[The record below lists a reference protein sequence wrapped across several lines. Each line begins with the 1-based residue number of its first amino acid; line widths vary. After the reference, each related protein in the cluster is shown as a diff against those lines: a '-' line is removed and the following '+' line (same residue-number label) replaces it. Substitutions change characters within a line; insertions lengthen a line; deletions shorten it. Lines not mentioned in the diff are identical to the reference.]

1 VISTD
6 EKLTAPALKSVLARL
21 WKYLY
26 RYKWLLAAAFAL
38 TLAGNLLALA
48 GPRLSGYA
56 IEALEAGKGRVDFN
70 RVIYYCALMA
80 VFYAASALLSYVL
93 SLLMIK
99 LSQKVAYTIR
109 EDAFEKL
116 ADLPV
121 GYFDQFQTGDII
133 SRITYDVDVI
143 NASLS
148 SDLIQLSAS
157 VITVFGSLVMML
169 TISPPMML
177 VFALTV
183 PASVIFTKYRT
194 RKVKPLFKKRSA
206 KLGELNGFVEEK
218 ISGQKT
224 VKAYHAEAAM
234 KSRFENKNDQA
245 VEAYYRAEYYG
256 SMVGPSVNF
265 INNISMAM
273 VSVLGTI
280 LYLFA
285 MITIGDV
292 SAFILYSRKFSGPIN
307 EAANIVTDLQ
317 SAVAAAERVFRL
329 IDEKPEPADVPGA
342 QTVDNPQGDV
352 TFEDVNFGYNGGP
365 QVIRHLSLEAK
376 RGALVAI
383 VGPTGAGKTTIVNLL
398 MRFYDADSG
407 TIRLDG
413 LDIEGITRGSLRL
426 SYAMVLQDTW
436 LFEGTVFDNIT
447 YAKEGATRE
456 EVENAAKLTGIH
468 DFITG
473 LPEGYDTVLSGD
485 GEDISAGQKQLIT
498 IARAMLMD
506 TRLLILDEATSSVD
520 TRTEMQLQA
529 AMKKL
534 MKDKTCF
541 IVAHRLSTVRG
552 ADTILVIDKG
562 EIVEQGSHE
571 ALLERGGA
579 YACLFKAQFE
589 SSACAPEK
597 TGGDAR

>member
-6 EKLTAPALKSVLARL
+6 EKITAPALKTVLARL

-26 RYKWLLAAAFAL
+26 RYKWLLAAAFVM

-56 IEALEAGKGRVDFN
+56 IEALEPGKGRVDFDK
-70 RVIYYCALMA
+70 VFYYCAVMA
-80 VFYAASALLSYVL
+80 VFYAVSALLSYAL

-109 EDAFEKL
+109 EDAFNKL

-121 GYFDQFQTGDII
+121 GYFDRFQTGDII

-157 VITVFGSLVMML
+157 VITVVGSLAMML
-169 TISPPMML
+169 TISPPMLL

-183 PASVIFTKYRT
+183 PASILFTKYRT
-194 RKVKPLFKKRSA
+194 KKVKPLFKERSV

-224 VKAYHAEAAM
+224 VKAYNAEETM
-234 KSRFENKNDQA
+234 KSRFENKNDLA
-245 VEAYYRAEYYG
+245 VEAYYRAEYLG

-280 LYLFA
+280 LYLYA
-285 MITIGDV
+285 MISIGDV

-329 IDEKPEPADVPGA
+329 IDEKPEPADAPDAREVE
-342 QTVDNPQGDV
+342 DPQGDV
-352 TFEDVNFGYNGGP
+352 ALEDVSFGYNGGP

-376 RGALVAI
+376 KGALVAI

-407 TIRLDG
+407 VIRLDG
-413 LDIEGITRGSLRL
+413 LDIRGVTRKSLRL
-426 SYAMVLQDTW
+426 SYALVLQDTW
-436 LFEGTVFDNIT
+436 LFEASVFDNIA
-447 YAKEGATRE
+447 YAKQGATRQ
-456 EVENAAKLTGIH
+456 EVEDAARLAGIH
-468 DFITG
+468 EFIAG
-473 LPEGYDTVLSGD
+473 LPKGYDTVLGGD
-485 GEDISAGQKQLIT
+485 GSDISAGQKQLIT

-506 TRLLILDEATSSVD
+506 TSLLILDEATSSVD
-520 TRTEMQLQA
+520 TRTELQVQA

-534 MKDKTCF
+534 MRDKTCF
-541 IVAHRLSTVRG
+541 VIAHRLSTVRE
-552 ADTILVIDKG
+552 ADTILVVNNG

-571 ALLERGGA
+571 ELLEHGGM
-579 YACLFKAQFE
+579 YAGLFNAQFDG
-589 SSACAPEK
+589 CA
-597 TGGDAR
+597 G

>member
-1 VISTD
+1 MISTD
-6 EKLTAPALKSVLARL
+6 EKITAPALKTVLARL

-26 RYKWLLAAAFAL
+26 RYKWLLAAAFVM

-56 IEALEAGKGRVDFN
+56 IEALEPGKGRVDFDK
-70 RVIYYCALMA
+70 VFYYCAVMA
-80 VFYAASALLSYVL
+80 VFYAVSALLSYAL

-109 EDAFEKL
+109 QDAFNKL

-121 GYFDQFQTGDII
+121 GYFDRFQTGDII

-157 VITVFGSLVMML
+157 VITVVGSLAMML
-169 TISPPMML
+169 TISPPMLL

-183 PASVIFTKYRT
+183 PASILFTKYRT
-194 RKVKPLFKKRSA
+194 KKVKPLFKERSV

-224 VKAYHAEAAM
+224 VKAYNAEETM
-234 KSRFENKNDQA
+234 KSRFENKNDLA
-245 VEAYYRAEYYG
+245 VEAYYRAEYLG

-280 LYLFA
+280 LYLYA
-285 MITIGDV
+285 MISIGDV

-329 IDEKPEPADVPGA
+329 IDEKPEPADAPDAREVE
-342 QTVDNPQGDV
+342 DPQGDV
-352 TFEDVNFGYNGGP
+352 ALEDVSFGYNGGP

-376 RGALVAI
+376 KGALVAI

-407 TIRLDG
+407 VIRLDG
-413 LDIEGITRGSLRL
+413 LDIRGVTRKSLRL
-426 SYAMVLQDTW
+426 SYALVLQDTW
-436 LFEGTVFDNIT
+436 LFEASVFDNIA
-447 YAKEGATRE
+447 YAKQGATRQ
-456 EVENAAKLTGIH
+456 EVEDAARLAGIH
-468 DFITG
+468 EFIAG
-473 LPEGYDTVLSGD
+473 LPKGYDTVLGGD
-485 GEDISAGQKQLIT
+485 GSDISAGQKQLIT

-506 TRLLILDEATSSVD
+506 TSLLILDEATSSVD
-520 TRTEMQLQA
+520 TRTELQVQA

-534 MKDKTCF
+534 MRDKTCF
-541 IVAHRLSTVRG
+541 VIAHRLSTVRE
-552 ADTILVIDKG
+552 ADTILVVNNG

-571 ALLERGGA
+571 ELLEHGGM
-579 YACLFKAQFE
+579 YAGLFNAQFDG
-589 SSACAPEK
+589 CA
-597 TGGDAR
+597 G

>member
-1 VISTD
+1 MD

-26 RYKWLLAAAFAL
+26 RYKWLLAAGFLL
-38 TLAGNLLALA
+38 TLAGNFLALA

-56 IEALEAGKGRVDFN
+56 IEALEPGKGRVDFD
-70 RVIYYCALMA
+70 RVLYYCALMA
-80 VFYAASALLSYVL
+80 VFYAVSALLQYVL

-109 EDAFEKL
+109 EDAFGKL

-121 GYFDQFQTGDII
+121 GYFDRFQTGDII

-157 VITVFGSLVMML
+157 VITVVGSLVMML
-169 TISPPMML
+169 TISPPMLL

-183 PASVIFTKYRT
+183 PASVIFTRYRT
-194 RKVKPLFKKRSA
+194 KKVKPLFKKRSA

-224 VKAYHAEAAM
+224 VKAYHAEETM
-234 KSRFENKNDQA
+234 KGRFEKKNDRA
-245 VEAYYRAEYYG
+245 VDAYYRAEYHG

-285 MITIGDV
+285 MISIGDV

-329 IDEKPEPADVPGA
+329 IDEKPEPADIPGA
-342 QTVDNPQGDV
+342 RTIEDPQGDV
-352 TFEDVNFGYNGGP
+352 ALEDVSFGYNGGP

-413 LDIEGITRGSLRL
+413 LDIQGVTRGSLRL
-426 SYAMVLQDTW
+426 SYAMVLQETW
-436 LFEGTVFDNIT
+436 LFEASVFDNIA
-447 YAKEGATRE
+447 YAKQGATRQ
-456 EVENAAKLTGIH
+456 EVESAARLAGIH
-468 DFITG
+468 DFITL
-473 LPEGYDTVLSGD
+473 LPKGYDTVLGGD

-506 TRLLILDEATSSVD
+506 TILLILDEATSSVD
-520 TRTEMQLQA
+520 TRTELQVQA

-534 MKDKTCF
+534 MRDKTCF
-541 IVAHRLSTVRG
+541 IIAHRLSTVRE
-552 ADTILVIDKG
+552 ADTILVVDRG

-571 ALLERGGA
+571 ALLERGGV
-579 YACLFKAQFE
+579 YAGLFKAQFDTF
-589 SSACAPEK
+589 APALQTTDGNIE
-597 TGGDAR
+597 

>member
-1 VISTD
+1 MISTD
-6 EKLTAPALKSVLARL
+6 EKITAPALKTVLARL

-26 RYKWLLAAAFAL
+26 RYKWLLAAAFVM

-56 IEALEAGKGRVDFN
+56 IEALEPGKGRVDFDK
-70 RVIYYCALMA
+70 VFYYCAVMA
-80 VFYAASALLSYVL
+80 VFYAVSALLSYAL

-109 EDAFEKL
+109 EDAFNKL

-157 VITVFGSLVMML
+157 VITVVGSLAMML
-169 TISPPMML
+169 TISPPMLL

-183 PASVIFTKYRT
+183 PASVLFTKYRT
-194 RKVKPLFKKRSA
+194 KKVKPLFKERSV

-224 VKAYHAEAAM
+224 VKAYHAEETM
-234 KSRFENKNDQA
+234 KSRFENKNDLA
-245 VEAYYRAEYYG
+245 VEAYYRAEYLG

-280 LYLFA
+280 LYLYA
-285 MITIGDV
+285 MISIGDV

-329 IDEKPEPADVPGA
+329 IDEKPEPADAPDAREVE
-342 QTVDNPQGDV
+342 DPQGDV
-352 TFEDVNFGYNGGP
+352 ALEDVSFGYNGGP

-376 RGALVAI
+376 KGALVAI

-407 TIRLDG
+407 VIRLDG
-413 LDIEGITRGSLRL
+413 LDIRGVTRKSLRL

-436 LFEGTVFDNIT
+436 LFEASVFDNIA
-447 YAKEGATRE
+447 YAKQGATRQ
-456 EVENAAKLTGIH
+456 EVEDAARLAGIH
-468 DFITG
+468 EFIAG
-473 LPEGYDTVLSGD
+473 LPKGYDTVLGGD
-485 GEDISAGQKQLIT
+485 GSDISAGQKQLIT

-506 TRLLILDEATSSVD
+506 TSLLILDEATSSVD
-520 TRTEMQLQA
+520 TRTEMQVQA

-534 MKDKTCF
+534 MRDKTCF
-541 IVAHRLSTVRG
+541 VIAHRLSTVRE
-552 ADTILVIDKG
+552 ADTILVVNNG

-571 ALLERGGA
+571 ELLEHGGM
-579 YACLFKAQFE
+579 YAGLFNAQFDD
-589 SSACAPEK
+589 CA
-597 TGGDAR
+597 G

>member
-1 VISTD
+1 MISTD
-6 EKLTAPALKSVLARL
+6 EKITAPALKTVLARL

-26 RYKWLLAAAFAL
+26 RYKWLLAAAFVM

-56 IEALEAGKGRVDFN
+56 IEALEPGKGRVDFDK
-70 RVIYYCALMA
+70 VFYYCAVMA
-80 VFYAASALLSYVL
+80 VFYAVSALLSYAL

-109 EDAFEKL
+109 EDAFNKL
-116 ADLPV
+116 AALPV
-121 GYFDQFQTGDII
+121 GYFDRFQTGDII

-157 VITVFGSLVMML
+157 VITVVGSLAMML
-169 TISPPMML
+169 TISPPMLL

-183 PASVIFTKYRT
+183 PASILFTKYRT
-194 RKVKPLFKKRSA
+194 KKVKPLFKERSV

-224 VKAYHAEAAM
+224 VKAYNAEETM
-234 KSRFENKNDQA
+234 KSRFENKNDLA
-245 VEAYYRAEYYG
+245 VEAYYRAEYLG

-280 LYLFA
+280 LYLYA
-285 MITIGDV
+285 MISIGDV

-329 IDEKPEPADVPGA
+329 IDEKPEPADAPDAREVE
-342 QTVDNPQGDV
+342 DPQGDV
-352 TFEDVNFGYNGGP
+352 ALEDVSFGYNGGP

-376 RGALVAI
+376 KGALVAI

-407 TIRLDG
+407 VIRLDG
-413 LDIEGITRGSLRL
+413 LDIRGVTRKSLRL
-426 SYAMVLQDTW
+426 SYALVLQDTW
-436 LFEGTVFDNIT
+436 LFEASVFDNIA
-447 YAKEGATRE
+447 YAKQGATRQ
-456 EVENAAKLTGIH
+456 EVEDAARLAGIH
-468 DFITG
+468 EFIAG
-473 LPEGYDTVLSGD
+473 LPKGYDTVLGGD
-485 GEDISAGQKQLIT
+485 GSDISAGQKQLIT

-506 TRLLILDEATSSVD
+506 TSLLILDEATSSVD
-520 TRTEMQLQA
+520 TRTELQVQA

-534 MKDKTCF
+534 MRDKTCF
-541 IVAHRLSTVRG
+541 VIAHRLSTVRE
-552 ADTILVIDKG
+552 ADTILVVNNG

-571 ALLERGGA
+571 ELLEHGGM
-579 YACLFKAQFE
+579 YAGLFNAQFDG
-589 SSACAPEK
+589 CA
-597 TGGDAR
+597 G

>member
-1 VISTD
+1 MISTD
-6 EKLTAPALKSVLARL
+6 EKITAPALKTVLARL

-26 RYKWLLAAAFAL
+26 RYKWLLAAAFVM

-56 IEALEAGKGRVDFN
+56 IEALEPGKGRVDFDK
-70 RVIYYCALMA
+70 VFYYCAVMA
-80 VFYAASALLSYVL
+80 VFYAVSALLSYAL

-109 EDAFEKL
+109 EDAFNKL

-121 GYFDQFQTGDII
+121 GYFDRFQTGDII

-157 VITVFGSLVMML
+157 VITVVGSLAMML
-169 TISPPMML
+169 TISPPMLL

-183 PASVIFTKYRT
+183 PASVLFTKYRT
-194 RKVKPLFKKRSA
+194 KKVKPLFKERSV

-224 VKAYHAEAAM
+224 VKAYNAEETM
-234 KSRFENKNDQA
+234 KSRFENKNDLA
-245 VEAYYRAEYYG
+245 VEAYYRAEYLG

-280 LYLFA
+280 LYLYA
-285 MITIGDV
+285 MISIGDV

-329 IDEKPEPADVPGA
+329 IDEKPEPADAPDAREVE
-342 QTVDNPQGDV
+342 DPQGDV
-352 TFEDVNFGYNGGP
+352 ALEDVSFGYNGGP

-376 RGALVAI
+376 KGALVAI

-407 TIRLDG
+407 VIRLDG
-413 LDIEGITRGSLRL
+413 LDIRGVTRKSLRL
-426 SYAMVLQDTW
+426 SYALVLQDTW
-436 LFEGTVFDNIT
+436 LFEASVFDNIA
-447 YAKEGATRE
+447 YAKQGATRQ
-456 EVENAAKLTGIH
+456 EVEDAARLAGIH
-468 DFITG
+468 EFIAG
-473 LPEGYDTVLSGD
+473 LPKGYDTVLGGD
-485 GEDISAGQKQLIT
+485 GSDISAGQKQLIT

-506 TRLLILDEATSSVD
+506 TSLLILDEATSSVD
-520 TRTEMQLQA
+520 TRTELQVQA

-534 MKDKTCF
+534 MRDKTCF
-541 IVAHRLSTVRG
+541 VIAHRLSTVRE
-552 ADTILVIDKG
+552 ADTILVVNNG

-571 ALLERGGA
+571 ELLEHGGM
-579 YACLFKAQFE
+579 YAGLFNAQFDG
-589 SSACAPEK
+589 CA
-597 TGGDAR
+597 G

>member
-1 VISTD
+1 MISTD
-6 EKLTAPALKSVLARL
+6 EKITAPALKTVLARL

-26 RYKWLLAAAFAL
+26 RYKWLLAAAFVM

-56 IEALEAGKGRVDFN
+56 IEALEPGKGRVDFDK
-70 RVIYYCALMA
+70 VFYYCAVMA
-80 VFYAASALLSYVL
+80 VFYAVSALLSYAL

-109 EDAFEKL
+109 EDAFNKL

-148 SDLIQLSAS
+148 SDLIQLSTS
-157 VITVFGSLVMML
+157 VITVVGSLAMML
-169 TISPPMML
+169 TISPPMLL

-183 PASVIFTKYRT
+183 PASVLFTKYRT
-194 RKVKPLFKKRSA
+194 KKVKPLFKERSV

-224 VKAYHAEAAM
+224 VKAYHAEETM
-234 KSRFENKNDQA
+234 KSRFENKNDLA
-245 VEAYYRAEYYG
+245 VEAYYRAEYLG

-280 LYLFA
+280 LYLYA
-285 MITIGDV
+285 MISIGDV

-329 IDEKPEPADVPGA
+329 IDEKPEPADAPDAREVE
-342 QTVDNPQGDV
+342 DPQGDV
-352 TFEDVNFGYNGGP
+352 ALEDVSFGYNGGP

-376 RGALVAI
+376 KGALVAI

-407 TIRLDG
+407 VIRLDG
-413 LDIEGITRGSLRL
+413 LDIRGVTRKSLRL

-436 LFEGTVFDNIT
+436 LFEASVFDNIA
-447 YAKEGATRE
+447 YAKQGATRQ
-456 EVENAAKLTGIH
+456 EVEDAARLAGIH
-468 DFITG
+468 EFIAG
-473 LPEGYDTVLSGD
+473 LPKGYDTVLGGD
-485 GEDISAGQKQLIT
+485 GSDISAGQKQLIT

-506 TRLLILDEATSSVD
+506 TSLLILDEATSSVD
-520 TRTEMQLQA
+520 TRTEMQVQA

-534 MKDKTCF
+534 MRDKTCF
-541 IVAHRLSTVRG
+541 VIAHRLSTVRE
-552 ADTILVIDKG
+552 ADTILVVNNG

-571 ALLERGGA
+571 ELLEHGGM
-579 YACLFKAQFE
+579 YAGLFNAQFDD
-589 SSACAPEK
+589 CA
-597 TGGDAR
+597 G

>member
-1 VISTD
+1 MISTD
-6 EKLTAPALKSVLARL
+6 EKITAPALKTVLARL

-26 RYKWLLAAAFAL
+26 RYKWLLAAAFVM

-56 IEALEAGKGRVDFN
+56 IEALEPGKGRVDFDK
-70 RVIYYCALMA
+70 VFYYCAVMA
-80 VFYAASALLSYVL
+80 VFYAVSALLSYAL

-109 EDAFEKL
+109 EDAFNKL

-121 GYFDQFQTGDII
+121 GYFDRFQTGDII

-157 VITVFGSLVMML
+157 VITVVGSLAMML
-169 TISPPMML
+169 TISPPMLL

-183 PASVIFTKYRT
+183 PASILFTKYRT
-194 RKVKPLFKKRSA
+194 KKVKPLFKERSV

-224 VKAYHAEAAM
+224 VKAYNAEETM
-234 KSRFENKNDQA
+234 KSRFENKNDLA
-245 VEAYYRAEYYG
+245 VEAYYRAEYLG

-280 LYLFA
+280 LYLYA
-285 MITIGDV
+285 MISIGDV

-329 IDEKPEPADVPGA
+329 IDEKPEPADAPDAREVE
-342 QTVDNPQGDV
+342 DPQGDV
-352 TFEDVNFGYNGGP
+352 ALEDVSFGYNGGP

-376 RGALVAI
+376 KGALVAI

-407 TIRLDG
+407 VIRLDG
-413 LDIEGITRGSLRL
+413 LDIRGVTRKSLRL
-426 SYAMVLQDTW
+426 SYALVLQDTW
-436 LFEGTVFDNIT
+436 LFEASVFDNIA
-447 YAKEGATRE
+447 YAKQGATRQ
-456 EVENAAKLTGIH
+456 EVEDAARLAGIH
-468 DFITG
+468 EFIAG
-473 LPEGYDTVLSGD
+473 LPKGYDTVLGGD
-485 GEDISAGQKQLIT
+485 GSDISAGQKQLIT

-506 TRLLILDEATSSVD
+506 TSLLILDEATSSVD
-520 TRTEMQLQA
+520 TRTELQVQA

-534 MKDKTCF
+534 MRDKTCF
-541 IVAHRLSTVRG
+541 VIAHRLSTVRE
-552 ADTILVIDKG
+552 ADTILVVNNG

-571 ALLERGGA
+571 ELLEHGGM
-579 YACLFKAQFE
+579 YAGLFNAQFDG
-589 SSACAPEK
+589 CA
-597 TGGDAR
+597 G

>member
-1 VISTD
+1 MISTD
-6 EKLTAPALKSVLARL
+6 EKITAPALKTVLARL

-26 RYKWLLAAAFAL
+26 RYKWLLAAAFVM

-56 IEALEAGKGRVDFN
+56 IEALEPGKGRVDFDK
-70 RVIYYCALMA
+70 VFYYCAVMA
-80 VFYAASALLSYVL
+80 VFYAVSALLSYAL

-109 EDAFEKL
+109 EDAFNKL

-157 VITVFGSLVMML
+157 VITVVGSLAMML
-169 TISPPMML
+169 TISPPMLL

-183 PASVIFTKYRT
+183 PASVLFTKYRT
-194 RKVKPLFKKRSA
+194 KKVKPLFKERSV

-224 VKAYHAEAAM
+224 VKAYNAEETM
-234 KSRFENKNDQA
+234 KSRFENKNDLA
-245 VEAYYRAEYYG
+245 VEAYYRAEYLG

-280 LYLFA
+280 LYLYA
-285 MITIGDV
+285 MISIGDV

-329 IDEKPEPADVPGA
+329 IDEKPEPADAPDAREVE
-342 QTVDNPQGDV
+342 DPQGDV
-352 TFEDVNFGYNGGP
+352 ALEDVSFGYNGGP

-376 RGALVAI
+376 KGALVAI

-407 TIRLDG
+407 VIRLDG
-413 LDIEGITRGSLRL
+413 LDIRGVTRKSLRL
-426 SYAMVLQDTW
+426 SYALVLQDTW
-436 LFEGTVFDNIT
+436 LFEASVFDNIA
-447 YAKEGATRE
+447 YAKQGATRQ
-456 EVENAAKLTGIH
+456 EVEDAARLAGIH
-468 DFITG
+468 EFIAG
-473 LPEGYDTVLSGD
+473 LPKGYDTVLGGD
-485 GEDISAGQKQLIT
+485 GSDISAGQKQLIT

-506 TRLLILDEATSSVD
+506 TSLLILDEATSSVD
-520 TRTEMQLQA
+520 TRTEMQVQA

-534 MKDKTCF
+534 MRDKTCF
-541 IVAHRLSTVRG
+541 VIAHRLSTVRE
-552 ADTILVIDKG
+552 ADTILVVNNG

-571 ALLERGGA
+571 ELLEHGGM
-579 YACLFKAQFE
+579 YAGLFNAQFDD
-589 SSACAPEK
+589 CA
-597 TGGDAR
+597 G

>member
-1 VISTD
+1 MISTD
-6 EKLTAPALKSVLARL
+6 EKITAPALKTVLARL

-26 RYKWLLAAAFAL
+26 RYKWLLAAAFVM

-56 IEALEAGKGRVDFN
+56 IEALEPGKGRVDFDK
-70 RVIYYCALMA
+70 VFYYCAVMA
-80 VFYAASALLSYVL
+80 VFYAVSALLSYAL

-109 EDAFEKL
+109 EDAFNKL

-121 GYFDQFQTGDII
+121 GYFDRFQTGDII

-157 VITVFGSLVMML
+157 VITVVGSLAMML
-169 TISPPMML
+169 TISPPMLL

-183 PASVIFTKYRT
+183 PASILFTKYRT
-194 RKVKPLFKKRSA
+194 KKVKPLFKERSV

-224 VKAYHAEAAM
+224 VKAYNAEETM
-234 KSRFENKNDQA
+234 KSRFENKNDLA
-245 VEAYYRAEYYG
+245 VEAYYRAEYLG

-280 LYLFA
+280 LYLYA
-285 MITIGDV
+285 MISIGDV

-329 IDEKPEPADVPGA
+329 IDEKPEPADAPDAREVE
-342 QTVDNPQGDV
+342 DPQGDV
-352 TFEDVNFGYNGGP
+352 ALEDVSFGYNGGP

-376 RGALVAI
+376 KGALVAI
-383 VGPTGAGKTTIVNLL
+383 VGPTGAVKTTIVNLL

-407 TIRLDG
+407 VIRLDG
-413 LDIEGITRGSLRL
+413 LDIRGVTRKSLRL
-426 SYAMVLQDTW
+426 SYALVLQDTW
-436 LFEGTVFDNIT
+436 LFEASVFDNIA
-447 YAKEGATRE
+447 YAKQGATRQ
-456 EVENAAKLTGIH
+456 EVEDAARLAGIH
-468 DFITG
+468 EFIAG
-473 LPEGYDTVLSGD
+473 LPKGYDTVLGGD
-485 GEDISAGQKQLIT
+485 GSDISAGQKQLIT

-506 TRLLILDEATSSVD
+506 TSLLILDEATSSVD
-520 TRTEMQLQA
+520 TRTELQVQA

-534 MKDKTCF
+534 MRDKTCF
-541 IVAHRLSTVRG
+541 VIAHRLSTVRE
-552 ADTILVIDKG
+552 ADTILVVNNG

-571 ALLERGGA
+571 ELLEHGGM
-579 YACLFKAQFE
+579 YAGLFNAQFDG
-589 SSACAPEK
+589 CA
-597 TGGDAR
+597 G

>member
-6 EKLTAPALKSVLARL
+6 EKITAPALKSVLARL

-26 RYKWLLAAAFAL
+26 RYKWLLAAAFLL
-38 TLAGNLLALA
+38 TLAGNFLALA

-56 IEALEAGKGRVDFN
+56 IEALEPGRGKVDFD
-70 RVIYYCALMA
+70 RVLYYCILMA
-80 VFYAASALLSYVL
+80 VFYAVSAGLSYVL

-109 EDAFEKL
+109 EDAFGKL

-121 GYFDQFQTGDII
+121 GYFDRFQTGDII

-157 VITVFGSLVMML
+157 VITVIGSLVMML
-169 TISPPMML
+169 TISPPMLL

-194 RKVKPLFKKRSA
+194 KKVKPLFKKRSA

-224 VKAYHAEAAM
+224 VKAYHAEATM
-234 KSRFENKNDQA
+234 IGRFEKKNDRA

-285 MITIGDV
+285 MISIGDV

-329 IDEKPEPADVPGA
+329 IDEQPEPADTPEA
-342 QTVDNPQGDV
+342 QAVENPEGDV
-352 TFEDVNFGYNGGP
+352 ALEDVSFGYNGGP

-413 LDIEGITRGSLRL
+413 LDIRGVTRKSLRL

-436 LFEGTVFDNIT
+436 LFEASVFDNIA
-447 YAKEGATRE
+447 YAKLGATRQ
-456 EVENAAKLTGIH
+456 EVENAARTAGIH
-468 DFITG
+468 EFITG
-473 LPEGYDTVLSGD
+473 LPNGYDTVLGGD

-506 TRLLILDEATSSVD
+506 TRLLILDEAASNVD
-520 TRTEMQLQA
+520 TRTEMQVQS
-529 AMKKL
+529 AMKEL

-541 IVAHRLSTVRG
+541 VIAHRLSTVRE
-552 ADTILVIDKG
+552 ADTILVVSKG

-571 ALLERGGA
+571 ALLELGGV
-579 YACLFKAQFE
+579 YAGLFNAQFDSCE
-589 SSACAPEK
+589 PQTG
-597 TGGDAR
+597 TGGR

>member
-6 EKLTAPALKSVLARL
+6 EKITAPALKTVLARL

-26 RYKWLLAAAFAL
+26 RYKWLLAAAFVM

-56 IEALEAGKGRVDFN
+56 IEALEPGKGRVDFDK
-70 RVIYYCALMA
+70 VFYYCAVMA
-80 VFYAASALLSYVL
+80 VFYAVSALLSYAL

-109 EDAFEKL
+109 EDAFNKL

-121 GYFDQFQTGDII
+121 GYFDRFQTGDII

-157 VITVFGSLVMML
+157 VITVVGSLAMML
-169 TISPPMML
+169 TISPPMLL

-183 PASVIFTKYRT
+183 PASVLFTKYRT
-194 RKVKPLFKKRSA
+194 KKVKPLFKERSV

-224 VKAYHAEAAM
+224 VKAYNAEETM
-234 KSRFENKNDQA
+234 KSRFENKNDLA
-245 VEAYYRAEYYG
+245 VEAYYRAEYLG

-280 LYLFA
+280 LYLYA
-285 MITIGDV
+285 MISIGDV

-329 IDEKPEPADVPGA
+329 IDEKPEPADAPDAREVE
-342 QTVDNPQGDV
+342 DPQGDV
-352 TFEDVNFGYNGGP
+352 ALEDVSFGYNGGP

-376 RGALVAI
+376 KGALVAI

-407 TIRLDG
+407 VIRLDG
-413 LDIEGITRGSLRL
+413 LDIRGVTRKSLRL
-426 SYAMVLQDTW
+426 SYALVLQDTW
-436 LFEGTVFDNIT
+436 LFEASVFDNIA
-447 YAKEGATRE
+447 YAKQGATRQ
-456 EVENAAKLTGIH
+456 EVEDAARLAGIH
-468 DFITG
+468 EFIAG
-473 LPEGYDTVLSGD
+473 LPKGYDTVLGGD
-485 GEDISAGQKQLIT
+485 GSDISAGQKQLIT

-506 TRLLILDEATSSVD
+506 TSLLILDEATSSVD
-520 TRTEMQLQA
+520 TRTELQVQA

-534 MKDKTCF
+534 MRDKTCF
-541 IVAHRLSTVRG
+541 VIAHRLSTVRE
-552 ADTILVIDKG
+552 ADTILVVNNG

-571 ALLERGGA
+571 ELLEHGGM
-579 YACLFKAQFE
+579 YAGLFNAQFDG
-589 SSACAPEK
+589 CA
-597 TGGDAR
+597 G

>member
-1 VISTD
+1 MISTD
-6 EKLTAPALKSVLARL
+6 EKITAPALKTVLARL

-26 RYKWLLAAAFAL
+26 RYKWLLAAAFVM

-56 IEALEAGKGRVDFN
+56 IEALEPGKGRVDFDK
-70 RVIYYCALMA
+70 VFYYCAVMA
-80 VFYAASALLSYVL
+80 VFYAVSALLSYAL

-109 EDAFEKL
+109 EDAFNKL

-121 GYFDQFQTGDII
+121 GYFDRFQTGDII

-157 VITVFGSLVMML
+157 VITVVGSLAMML
-169 TISPPMML
+169 TISPPMLL

-183 PASVIFTKYRT
+183 PASVLFTKYRT
-194 RKVKPLFKKRSA
+194 KKVKPLFKERSV

-224 VKAYHAEAAM
+224 VKAYHAEETM
-234 KSRFENKNDQA
+234 KSRFENKNDLA
-245 VEAYYRAEYYG
+245 VEAYYRAEYLG

-280 LYLFA
+280 LYLYA
-285 MITIGDV
+285 MISIGDV

-329 IDEKPEPADVPGA
+329 IDEKPEPADAPDAREVE
-342 QTVDNPQGDV
+342 DPQGDV
-352 TFEDVNFGYNGGP
+352 ALEDVSFGYNGGP

-376 RGALVAI
+376 KGALVAI

-407 TIRLDG
+407 VIRLDG
-413 LDIEGITRGSLRL
+413 LDIRGVTRKSLRL
-426 SYAMVLQDTW
+426 SYALVLQDTW
-436 LFEGTVFDNIT
+436 LFEASVFDNIA
-447 YAKEGATRE
+447 YAKQGATRQ
-456 EVENAAKLTGIH
+456 EVEDAARLAGIH
-468 DFITG
+468 EFIAG
-473 LPEGYDTVLSGD
+473 LPKGYDTVLGGD
-485 GEDISAGQKQLIT
+485 GSDISAGQKQLIT

-506 TRLLILDEATSSVD
+506 TSLLILDEATSSVD
-520 TRTEMQLQA
+520 TRTELQVQA

-534 MKDKTCF
+534 MRDKTCF
-541 IVAHRLSTVRG
+541 VIAHRLSTVRE
-552 ADTILVIDKG
+552 ADTILVVNNG

-571 ALLERGGA
+571 ELLEHGGM
-579 YACLFKAQFE
+579 YAGLFNAQFDG
-589 SSACAPEK
+589 CA
-597 TGGDAR
+597 G

>member
-1 VISTD
+1 MISTD
-6 EKLTAPALKSVLARL
+6 EKITAPALKTVLARL

-26 RYKWLLAAAFAL
+26 RYKWLLAAAFVM

-56 IEALEAGKGRVDFN
+56 IEALEPGKGRVDFDK
-70 RVIYYCALMA
+70 VFYYCAVMA
-80 VFYAASALLSYVL
+80 VFYAVSALLSYAL

-99 LSQKVAYTIR
+99 LSQKVAHTIR
-109 EDAFEKL
+109 QDAFNKL

-121 GYFDQFQTGDII
+121 GYFDRFQTGDII

-157 VITVFGSLVMML
+157 VITVVGSLAMML
-169 TISPPMML
+169 TISPPMLL

-183 PASVIFTKYRT
+183 PASILFTKYRT
-194 RKVKPLFKKRSA
+194 KKVKPLFKERSV

-224 VKAYHAEAAM
+224 VKAYNAEETM
-234 KSRFENKNDQA
+234 KSRFENKNDLA
-245 VEAYYRAEYYG
+245 VEAYYRAEYLG

-280 LYLFA
+280 LYLYA
-285 MITIGDV
+285 MISIGDV

-329 IDEKPEPADVPGA
+329 IDEKPEPADAPDAREVE
-342 QTVDNPQGDV
+342 DPQGDV
-352 TFEDVNFGYNGGP
+352 ALEDVSFGYNGGP

-376 RGALVAI
+376 KGALVAI

-407 TIRLDG
+407 VIRLDG
-413 LDIEGITRGSLRL
+413 LDIRGVTRKSLRL
-426 SYAMVLQDTW
+426 SYALVLQDTW
-436 LFEGTVFDNIT
+436 LFEASVFDNIA
-447 YAKEGATRE
+447 YAKQGATRQ
-456 EVENAAKLTGIH
+456 EVEDAARLAGIH
-468 DFITG
+468 EFIAG
-473 LPEGYDTVLSGD
+473 LPKGYDTVLGGD
-485 GEDISAGQKQLIT
+485 GSDISAGQKQLIT

-506 TRLLILDEATSSVD
+506 TSLLILDEATSSVD
-520 TRTEMQLQA
+520 TRTELQVQA

-534 MKDKTCF
+534 MRDKTCF
-541 IVAHRLSTVRG
+541 VIAHRLSTVRE
-552 ADTILVIDKG
+552 ADTILVVNNG

-571 ALLERGGA
+571 ELLEHGGM
-579 YACLFKAQFE
+579 YAGLFNAQFDG
-589 SSACAPEK
+589 CA
-597 TGGDAR
+597 G